1 MKYEMVEN
9 YAGGLFQTR
18 TAERQDVISPLDGTV
33 ISQVPLSD
41 TADVEEA
48 VRHAHQA
55 FPAWSSRTSKQ
66 RADVFYRYRA
76 LLETNQDELA
86 QLIHDENG
94 KTVDEGRAEV
104 VRAIEVTE
112 FACALPQM
120 VAGEVLEVSRGVECR
135 VDRIPLG
142 VVASIVPFNF
152 PVMVPHWTIPIALG
166 LGNTM
171 VFKPSEQV
179 PLSARRTAELL
190 QEAGLPPGVFN
201 VIHGDQRASQAII
214 DHPDVEAVTFVG
226 STPVARQVYQRATGQ
241 YKRALCLGGAKN
253 HLLVLPDADLE
264 QTAANVV
271 ASMAGCAG
279 QRCMAAAS
287 MVAVGDIDPIIE
299 RVCQVAQEMVPGA
312 GLGPVISA
320 AAKSRIEDYISEAES
335 AGANVLVDGRNAQVA
350 GCEDGFYVGATVLD
364 HVQPEMRIAREEVFG
379 PVLSILRAT
388 DIDHAVELENGS
400 EFGNAAAV
408 YTRSGALA
416 RNIVQRV
423 SAGMIGVNI
432 GVPVPLEPFGFGGW
446 NESKFGVGDITGK
459 SSIEFWTQARK
470 TTTRWT
476 GEIKQGWMG
485 D

>member
-1 MKYEMVEN
+1 MKYKRIEN
-9 YAGGLFQTR
+9 YIGGRFQTGVSETR
-18 TAERQDVISPLDGTV
+18 EVISPVDGEV
-33 ISQVPLSD
+33 ISEVPMSD
-41 TADVEEA
+41 AAEVDAAVEVA
-48 VRHAHQA
+48 RRA
-55 FPAWSSRTSKQ
+55 FPSWAALTSKQ
-66 RADVFYRYRA
+66 RAEVFFRYRS
-76 LLETNQDELA
+76 LLDANQDSLA
-86 QLIHDENG
+86 QLIHEENG
-94 KTVDEGRAEV
+94 KTLAEGRAEV
-104 VRAIEVTE
+104 VRAMEVTE
-112 FACALPQM
+112 FACALPQL

-135 VDRIPLG
+135 VDRVPLG

-166 LGNTM
+166 LGNAM

-179 PLSARRTAELL
+179 PLSANRTAELL
-190 QEAGLPPGVFN
+190 AEAGLPAGVFN
-201 VIHGDQRASQAII
+201 VLHGDHRAVEGIA
-214 DHPDVEAVTFVG
+214 DHPGIEAVTFVG
-226 STPVARQVYQRATGQ
+226 STPVAKRVYQRATEKT
-241 YKRALCLGGAKN
+241 KRALCLGGAKN

-287 MVAVGDIDPIIE
+287 MVAVGSVDAIIE
-299 RVCQVAQEMVPGA
+299 RVCQVARELVPGES
-312 GLGPVISA
+312 LGPVISA
-320 AAKSRIEDYISEAES
+320 AAKARIEAYISEAES
-335 AGANVLVDGRNAQVA
+335 DGAEVLVDGRGAQVE
-350 GCEDGFYVGATVLD
+350 GCEQGFYVGATVLD
-364 HVQPEMRIAREEVFG
+364 QVRPEMRIAREEVFG
-379 PVLSILRAT
+379 PVLSILRAG
-388 DIDHAVELENGS
+388 DVDRAVELENES
-400 EFGNAAAV
+400 QFGNAAAV
-408 YTRSGALA
+408 YTRSGGLA
-416 RNIVQRV
+416 RRIVERV